1 MKEKRE
7 IVREIISERGRGRE
21 SIRGMDGE
29 REREYQRKREREREH
44 FLFNCLLTF
53 LFHF

>member
-21 SIRGMDGE
+21 SIRGIE
-29 REREYQRKREREREH
+29 RERKSEH
-44 FLFNCLLTF
+44 FFIKLFVKF
-53 LFHF
+53 LISFLIIQM